1 MADAEDPR
9 SRTLSHLFKGGGMM
23 AEPKR
28 RPMKVVAVLEPDEN
42 VALFEGKAIIISKD
56 KEPRILELDKDG

>member
-1 MADAEDPR
+1 
-9 SRTLSHLFKGGGMM
+9 MM

-28 RPMKVVAVLEPDEN
+28 RSMKLVAVLEPDEN

>member
-1 MADAEDPR
+1 
-9 SRTLSHLFKGGGMM
+9 M

-28 RPMKVVAVLEPDEN
+28 RSMKLVAVLEPDEN
-42 VALFEGKAIIISKD
+42 VVLFEGKAIIISKD